1 MDIHE
6 KHETDLTRA
15 ERRQLEKEKLQS
27 MDWKHKLEYIWD
39 YYKPQIF
46 SVIAIFAAIWFGFSW

>member
-27 MDWKHKLEYIWD
+27 MDWKHKLGYIWD
-39 YYKPQIF
+39 YYNLRF
-46 SVIAIFAAIWFGFSW
+46 LA